1 MPKARDFFTAEQQ
14 QQIVHAIKQAE
25 LKTSGE
31 IRVHLEEKSGGDAYG
46 RAVKLFS
53 SLKMDKIEL
62 HNGVL
67 IYLAVVDRQFA
78 IIGDSGIHAKVR
90 QEFWD
95 SMKEAMVSHFRN
107 EDFTGGLIAA
117 IKSAGEQ
124 LQQYFPRSSDDKNE
138 MTDEIS
144 FKDA

>member
-31 IRVHLEEKSGGDAYG
+31 IRVHLEEKCGGDAYI
-46 RAVKLFS
+46 RATKLFT
-53 SLKMDKIEL
+53 SLKMDDTDL

-78 IIGDSGIHAKVR
+78 IIGDSGIHAKVQ

-95 SMKEAMVSHFRN
+95 RIKEVMVSHFRN

-117 IKSAGEQ
+117 ITSAGEQ

-138 MTDEIS
+138 KTDDIS
-144 FKDA
+144 FRDA